1 MKFVSLCGLLLATTA
16 LPQTTTAAPQNV
28 SAFSFMALAA
38 ANPPSATPSSA
49 NKSSANKSAASVT
62 ANNVSANSIST
73 FTKGMVQQQGYFDFY
88 HDAKTDKVYLR
99 VDKLNQPF
107 IFQSSLPRGLGS
119 NDIGLDRGQLGDT
132 RLVQFEQYGNKV
144 MLKQLNTYYRAE
156 SENPAERLSV
166 EEAFASSVLAGL
178 PVVASDKNALLVDY
192 SEFLHS
198 DIHQISSRLAA
209 QNQGNFSVDAKR
221 SGVYLA
227 RSKAFPRNTEL
238 EAMVTYSGSKAGEFV
253 SQVTPS
259 PDAITVHLHHSL
271 VALPDEGYQQRT
283 FHPYSGFWKV
293 EYMDYATAFD
303 EPIVQRLLPRHRLV
317 KKDPQAKLS
326 EAVKPIVY
334 YLDPGVPE
342 PVRTALKEG
351 ALWWNSAYEKIGYKN
366 AFQVKDLPQDA
377 DPMDVRYNVIQWVH
391 RATRG
396 WSYGYGVTDPRS
408 GEIIKGHVT
417 LGSLRVR
424 QDFLIATGLTAPYQ
438 QNGGLN
444 STAAQNASP
453 QNSGADTSKAKAMA
467 LARIRQL
474 SAHEVGHTLGLIHNF
489 AGSANGRST
498 VMDYPHPLLD
508 LRDGKV
514 SLDKAYREGLG
525 EWDYYAVAYG
535 YGDHS
540 DAERLAL
547 VQAAKQQGLEFM
559 ADEDARP
566 EGGVSATGHL
576 WDNGADPVAE
586 LNRLGEIRQLA
597 LQQFGLNNIQNGKP
611 LSSLQEALVPIYAL
625 HRYQVEAAVK
635 LIGGAYYQYELKGDY
650 QNPLGFQ
657 WVTQQK
663 QQQALEA
670 LLKTISPEY
679 LLLPAELLALI
690 PPKAYG
696 DNNGRESFQGRL
708 GLAFDA
714 LSAAEAAANHSL
726 SLLLHPQRL
735 NRLSAQQQ
743 LEAML
748 NKLLKATLKQEWLVE
763 SDVAKRGNNSAQQT
777 QLNQQM
783 SRQLIQQ
790 RVGHVVFYQLMQS
803 LTAAET
809 APEARAVLRSQL
821 MQLADFLEKQHNV
834 SQQLVLSQWQNY
846 LETGLWQP
854 VFVPKDLPPGAPI

>member
-1 MKFVSLCGLLLATTA
+1 MKLVPLTGLLLLTA
-16 LPQTTTAAPQNV
+16 GFYSHADTAALSNL
-28 SAFSFMALAA
+28 ALSGAA
-38 ANPPSATPSSA
+38 
-49 NKSSANKSAASVT
+49 VT
-62 ANNVSANSIST
+62 QDQLPTVAT
-73 FTKGMVQQQGYFDFY
+73 FTKGMKQQQGYFDFY
-88 HDAKTDKVYLR
+88 YDERKDKVYLK

-156 SENPAERLSV
+156 SENQAERLSV

-178 PVVASDKNALLVDY
+178 PVVAAEKGQLLVDY
-192 SEFLHS
+192 SEFLWS
-198 DIHQISSRLAA
+198 DIHQISSRLSA
-209 QNQGNFSVDAKR
+209 QNQGNFSPDKDR

-253 SQVTPS
+253 TQVTPAA
-259 PDAITVHLHHSL
+259 DAITVHLHHSL
-271 VALPDEGYQQRT
+271 VALPEEGYQKRR

-303 EPIVQRLLPRHRLV
+303 EPITQRLLPRHRLV
-317 KKDPQAKLS
+317 KKDPKATLS
-326 EAVKPIVY
+326 EAVQPIVY

-366 AFQVKDLPQDA
+366 AFQVKDLPKDA

-396 WSYGYGVTDPRS
+396 WSYGYGVTDPRT

-438 QNGGLN
+438 QNG
-444 STAAQNASP
+444 S
-453 QNSGADTSKAKAMA
+453 ADSSNAKAMA

-498 VMDYPHPLLD
+498 VMDYPHPLVD
-508 LRDGKV
+508 LRSGHIT
-514 SLDKAYREGLG
+514 LDNAYREGLG
-525 EWDYYAVAYG
+525 EWDYYAIAYG

-547 VQAAKQQGLEFM
+547 VQNAKQQGLEYM

-566 EGGVSATGHL
+566 QGGVSAKGHL
-576 WDNGADPVAE
+576 WDNGADAVAE
-586 LNRLGEIRQLA
+586 LRRLGEVRKQA
-597 LQQFGLNNIQNGKP
+597 LTQFGLNNIRAGQP
-611 LSSLQEALVPIYAL
+611 LSALQEALVPIYAL

-635 LIGGAYYQYELKGDY
+635 LIAGAYYQYELKGDY
-650 QNPLGFQ
+650 ENAKGFQ
-657 WVTQQK
+657 WVEPDK
-663 QQQALEA
+663 QQQALDA
-670 LLKTISPEY
+670 ILATIKPDY

-690 PPKAYG
+690 PPKAFG
-696 DNNGRESFQGRL
+696 DSDGRESFSGRY
-708 GLAFDA
+708 GLAFDPI
-714 LSAAEAAANHSL
+714 SAAEAAANHSL

-735 NRLSAQQQ
+735 NRLSGQQQ
-743 LEAML
+743 LQPML
-748 NKLLKATLKQEWLVE
+748 AKLLDATLRQPWPAQEQAG
-763 SDVAKRGNNSAQQT
+763 SSAQA
-777 QLNQQM
+777 LV
-783 SRQLIQQ
+783 QQ
-790 RVGHVVFYQLMQS
+790 RVGHVAFYQLMQS
-803 LTAAET
+803 LTAADT
-809 APEARAVLRSQL
+809 APEARAIVRSEL
-821 MQLADFLEKQHNV
+821 MQLAVFLQKQSNA
-834 SQQLVLSQWQNY
+834 SQQLLLSQWQQY
-846 LETGLWQP
+846 LQSGKWQP
-854 VFVPKDLPPGAPI
+854 VFVPKELPPGAPI

>member
-1 MKFVSLCGLLLATTA
+1 MKLAPFTGLLL
-16 LPQTTTAAPQNV
+16 
-28 SAFSFMALAA
+28 LAA
-38 ANPPSATPSSA
+38 GLYAITPVA
-49 NKSSANKSAASVT
+49 AAAAS
-62 ANNVSANSIST
+62 APGSNSEKTNQNIQT
-73 FTKGMVQQQGYFDFY
+73 FTQGMQQQQGYFDFY

-107 IFQSSLPRGLGS
+107 IFQSSLPRGVGS

-156 SENPAERLSV
+156 SANEAERLSV
-166 EEAFASSVLAGL
+166 AEAFASSVLAGL

-198 DIHQISSRLAA
+198 DIHQISARLAA
-209 QNQGNFSVDAKR
+209 QSQGNFAVDAKR

-253 SQVTPS
+253 SQVTPA

-271 VALPDEGYQQRT
+271 VALPDEGYQKRQ

-303 EPIVQRLLPRHRLV
+303 EPIVQRLLPRHRLT
-317 KKDPQAKLS
+317 KKDPQAPLS

-366 AFQVKDLPQDA
+366 AFQVKDLPKDA

-396 WSYGYGVTDPRS
+396 WSYGYGVTDPRT

-424 QDFLIATGLTAPYQ
+424 QDYLIATGLTAPYQ
-438 QNGGLN
+438 KAGSNSAQSGAQNGAVN
-444 STAAQNASP
+444 QS
-453 QNSGADTSKAKAMA
+453 DTSKAKAMA

-498 VMDYPHPLLD
+498 VMDYPHPMLD
-508 LRDGKV
+508 LRDGNIA
-514 SLDKAYREGLG
+514 LDKAYREGLG

-547 VQAAKQQGLEFM
+547 VKNAKQQGLEYM

-566 EGGVSATGHL
+566 EGGVSAIGHL

-586 LNRLGEIRQLA
+586 LNSLGEVRQLA
-597 LQQFGLNNIQNGKP
+597 LRQFGLDNIQSGRP

-635 LIGGAYYQYELKGDY
+635 LIGGAYYQYELKGDH

-663 QQQALEA
+663 QQQALQA

-679 LLLPAELLALI
+679 LLLPPELLALI

-696 DNNGRESFQGRL
+696 DNNGRESFQGRY
-708 GLAFDA
+708 GLAFDP

-735 NRLSAQQQ
+735 NRLSGQQQ
-743 LEAML
+743 LNPML
-748 NKLLKATLKQEWLVE
+748 NQLLKATLKQEWPADSEVA
-763 SDVAKRGNNSAQQT
+763 DVAEVSKSGDNKALHK
-777 QLNQQM
+777 QL

-809 APEARAVLRSQL
+809 APEARAVLRYEL
-821 MQLADFLEKQHNV
+821 MQLSVFLKKQNNA
-834 SQQLVLSQWQNY
+834 SQQLVLSQWQSY
-846 LETGLWQP
+846 LETGVWQP
-854 VFVPKDLPPGAPI
+854 VFVPKALPPGAPI

>member
-1 MKFVSLCGLLLATTA
+1 MKLVPLTGLLLLTA
-16 LPQTTTAAPQNV
+16 GFYSYANTVALSNLALSGAAVTQDQLPTVA
-28 SAFSFMALAA
+28 
-38 ANPPSATPSSA
+38 
-49 NKSSANKSAASVT
+49 
-62 ANNVSANSIST
+62 T
-73 FTKGMVQQQGYFDFY
+73 FTKGMKQQLGYFDFY
-88 HDAKTDKVYLR
+88 YDERKDKVYLK

-132 RLVQFEQYGNKV
+132 RLVQFEQFGNKV

-156 SENPAERLSV
+156 SANAAERLSV

-178 PVVASDKNALLVDY
+178 PVVAAEKGQLLVDY
-192 SEFLHS
+192 SEFLWS

-209 QNQGNFSVDAKR
+209 QNQGSYTPDAKR

-253 SQVTPS
+253 TQVTPA

-271 VALPDEGYQQRT
+271 VALPEEGYQKRR

-303 EPIVQRLLPRHRLV
+303 EPITQRLLPRHRLQ
-317 KKDPQAKLS
+317 KKDPKATLS
-326 EAVKPIVY
+326 EAVEPIIY

-366 AFQVKDLPQDA
+366 AFQVKDLPKDA

-391 RATRG
+391 RASRG
-396 WSYGYGVTDPRS
+396 WSYGYGVTDPRT

-438 QNGGLN
+438 QNG
-444 STAAQNASP
+444 S
-453 QNSGADTSKAKAMA
+453 ADTSKAKAMA

-498 VMDYPHPLLD
+498 VMDYPHPLVD
-508 LRDGKV
+508 LRNGHIR
-514 SLDKAYREGLG
+514 LDNAYREGLG
-525 EWDYYAVAYG
+525 EWDYYAIAYG

-547 VQAAKQQGLEFM
+547 VQKAKQQGLEYM

-566 EGGVSATGHL
+566 QGGVSAKGHL
-576 WDNGADPVAE
+576 WDNGSDAVAE
-586 LNRLGEIRQLA
+586 LRRLGEVRKQA
-597 LQQFGLNNIQNGKP
+597 LQQFGLNNIRAGQP
-611 LSSLQEALVPIYAL
+611 LSALQEALVPIYAL

-635 LIGGAYYQYELKGDY
+635 LIAGAYYQYELKGDY
-650 QNPLGFQ
+650 ENAKGFQ
-657 WVTQQK
+657 WVEPDK
-663 QQQALEA
+663 QQQALDA
-670 LLKTISPEY
+670 ILATIKPDY
-679 LLLPAELLALI
+679 LLLPPELLALI
-690 PPKAYG
+690 PPKAFG
-696 DNNGRESFQGRL
+696 DSDGRESFHGRY
-708 GLAFDA
+708 GLAFDPI
-714 LSAAEAAANHSL
+714 SAAEAAANHSL

-735 NRLSAQQQ
+735 NRLSGQQQ
-743 LEAML
+743 LQPML
-748 NKLLKATLKQEWLVE
+748 AKLLDATLRQPWPAEEQAGSSPQALV
-763 SDVAKRGNNSAQQT
+763 
-777 QLNQQM
+777 
-783 SRQLIQQ
+783 QQ
-790 RVGHVVFYQLMQS
+790 RVGHVAFYQLMQS
-803 LTAAET
+803 LTAADT
-809 APEARAVLRSQL
+809 APEARAIVRSEL
-821 MQLADFLEKQHNV
+821 MRLAVFLQKQSNA
-834 SQQLVLSQWQNY
+834 SQQLLLSQWQQY
-846 LETGLWQP
+846 LQSGKWQP
-854 VFVPKDLPPGAPI
+854 VFVPKELPPGAPI